1 MRCAV
6 HISHLNSVK
15 NHLYYYDTVSV
26 NGEFFCHVTYK
37 VCERTKNFLGIVPNS
52 TSILIKGL
60 MCVAVEFSFAPKR
73 TKVRERVKNFLG
85 IAPNSTSILIKGLMC
100 VAVGFSFAPK
110 RTKVRERVKKI
121 LRECAATLN

>member
-15 NHLYYYDTVSV
+15 NHLYYYDTV
-26 NGEFFCHVTYK
+26 
-37 VCERTKNFLGIVPNS
+37 
-52 TSILIKGL
+52 LINGL

-110 RTKVRERVKKI
+110 RTKVRERMKI
-121 LRECAATLN
+121 F

>member
-1 MRCAV
+1 
-6 HISHLNSVK
+6 
-15 NHLYYYDTVSV
+15 
-26 NGEFFCHVTYK
+26 
-37 VCERTKNFLGIVPNS
+37 
-52 TSILIKGL
+52 
-60 MCVAVEFSFAPKR
+60 MCVTVGFSFAPKR
-73 TKVRERVKNFLG
+73 TAVHERVKNLLG

>member
-1 MRCAV
+1 MRCTA

-15 NHLYYYDTVSV
+15 NHLYYYDTV
-26 NGEFFCHVTYK
+26 
-37 VCERTKNFLGIVPNS
+37 
-52 TSILIKGL
+52 LIEDL
-60 MCVAVEFSFAPKR
+60 MCVAVGFSFVPKR

-100 VAVGFSFAPK
+100 VAVEFSFAPK
-110 RTKVRERVKKI
+110 RTKVREWVKKI